1 MNTPTRSAYTMPT
14 ADVSHEQSLVDAVTV
29 LTAAARTGSDF
40 AEFLTHA
47 VAGTAANLGGIEEL
61 LAGRPGSWEAHYV
74 RELLTATVGH
84 DEQYLH
90 AYRIEPLTVRVH
102 VDDVL
107 TDLGYADLYDLD
119 ADIELNRREDAIYA
133 ATPAGLT
140 VSQEAA
146 LTQLEQLRDRLD
158 EQRRAD
164 WTAYGEAFADNV
176 RKVAAEA
183 LPGLGAPVEVVIE
196 HDWRN
201 DLGSGTDS
209 LSLEFRL
216 WERARDLTPLPGS
229 GIPLNEY
236 PPGATI
242 AQAEREAGRTPLARL
257 DAQAGDPS

>member
-1 MNTPTRSAYTMPT
+1 MNTPTRNAYTMPS
-14 ADVSHEQSLVDAVTV
+14 ADVAREQLLVGAVTV

-40 AEFLTHA
+40 AEFATHA
-47 VAGTAANLGGIEEL
+47 VAGAAANLGGIEEL
-61 LAGRPGSWEAHYV
+61 LVGRAGSWEAHYV
-74 RELLTATVGH
+74 RELLTAAVGH

-90 AYRIEPLTVRVH
+90 GYRTEPLTVRVH

-107 TDLGYADLYDLD
+107 TDLGYADLYYLD

-133 ATPAGLT
+133 DAPAGLT
-140 VSQEAA
+140 VEQEAA
-146 LTQLEQLRDRLD
+146 LTQLEQLRDRVD
-158 EQRRAD
+158 AQRRAE
-164 WTAYGEAFADNV
+164 WTTYGAAFAENV
-176 RKVAAEA
+176 RRVAAET
-183 LPGLGAPVEVVIE
+183 LPGLAVPVEVVIE

-236 PPGATI
+236 PPGVNI
-242 AQAEREAGRTPLARL
+242 AQAERDAGRTPLARL
-257 DAQAGDPS
+257 DAHAGDPS

>member
-1 MNTPTRSAYTMPT
+1 MNTPTRNADTMPS
-14 ADVSHEQSLVDAVTV
+14 ADVARKQSLLDAITV
-29 LTAAARTGSDF
+29 LTGAARTGSDF
-40 AEFLTHA
+40 AEFATHA
-47 VAGTAANLGGIEEL
+47 VAGAAANLGGIEEL
-61 LAGRPGSWEAHYV
+61 LAARPGSWEAHHV

-84 DEQYLH
+84 DQQHLH
-90 AYRIEPLTVRVH
+90 RYRTEPLVIRVH

-107 TDLGYADLYDLD
+107 TELGYADLYYLD

-133 ATPAGLT
+133 AAPAGLT
-140 VSQEAA
+140 IEQHAA
-146 LTQLEQLRDRLD
+146 LTQLDQLRDRVD
-158 EQRRAD
+158 EQRHAD

-201 DLGSGTDS
+201 DLGGGTDC

-216 WERARDLTPLPGS
+216 WESARDLTPLPGS
-229 GIPLNEY
+229 GIPPADY
-236 PPGATI
+236 PPGADI
-242 AQAEREAGRTPLARL
+242 AQAERDTGRTPLARL